1 MDNQNMETNAQGADN
16 VQNHE
21 GAQGAQNEKLFTQ
34 DDVNRIVGE
43 RLARVKNTQTS
54 EDTSERM
61 HELDLRERKLTA
73 RERLADLGIS
83 KDLLPLCDLQ
93 AMQKNMRE
101 TIDNLPEEQA
111 QVIRWRYYDSL
122 TLREIGEKLGC
133 SGSKIRETE
142 RKAMRKLRA
151 PHTSRKYQAYHEQYL
166 TPYPIYHIGVES
178 FQRTGFSEVERA
190 VLGWGD

>member
-1 MDNQNMETNAQGADN
+1 MI
-16 VQNHE
+16 
-21 GAQGAQNEKLFTQ
+21 
-34 DDVNRIVGE
+34 R
-43 RLARVKNTQTS
+43 
-54 EDTSERM
+54 
-61 HELDLRERKLTA
+61 
-73 RERLADLGIS
+73 
-83 KDLLPLCDLQ
+83 LCDLQ

-101 TIDNLPEEQA
+101 TIDNLPEGQA
-111 QVIRWRYYDSL
+111 QVIRWRYYDRL

-133 SGSKIRETE
+133 SESKIRETE

-190 VLGWGD
+190 VLGWRD